1 MRKAFKEFLIGFLY
15 TFTNDRKGNSARKT
29 TAFALMVCIAYT
41 HYKYLSVDNAQ
52 LIIATDGI
60 LILVLLGIITAQN
73 LIEMKFGYDHK
84 VKETEDSQNGSG
96 EV

>member
-1 MRKAFKEFLIGFLY
+1 MKKALGEFFIGFLY

-29 TAFALMVCIAYT
+29 TAFALMICIAYVHFNFVT
-41 HYKYLSVDNAQ
+41 EENAQ

-73 LIEMKFGYDHK
+73 LIEMKFGYHNKSSKEDHPS
-84 VKETEDSQNGSG
+84 ENGT
-96 EV
+96 V